1 MIAIVIREQSDIDG
15 LLRFRL
21 GRLSNNSEVS
31 IWLLHFSWF
40 FYYVMEVKQTDKQVK
55 QTDKRIKIIYESKIP
70 RDDQYLFGD
79 SLVVISFAG
88 FEGVM

>member
-1 MIAIVIREQSDIDG
+1 
-15 LLRFRL
+15 
-21 GRLSNNSEVS
+21 
-31 IWLLHFSWF
+31 
-40 FYYVMEVKQTDKQVK
+40 MEVKQTDKQVK